1 MCVRAHR
8 ERDSTRLRKELLFP
22 IIGSVSFP
30 VAAVIGVIVPLMF
43 PTIGFYDT
51 LIFQWGYLIALF
63 AGFYES
69 FNGIAIIED
78 ARAPSVVRVKKVV
91 NIGWVLCGAFFAIL
105 FFPQMIGLATSVEIP
120 FYEIRLWIGSA
131 AFMSWAL
138 VFGVCSLIVWDR
150 WSSLSVEE
158 LDIRYWEKLSPRGII
173 DLVCRVGIFAGFGVS
188 VLLPAVGL
196 AVMAAASVPFIF
208 LTLTGRKAPRE
219 HRPTLQGLPEK
230 VELRKMSHEE
240 KLSIGQQICDLILG
254 LYGRRRVHAVC
265 IWGDTAEDP
274 DLPYSALDLL
284 VVVRD
289 GMRLLSEQYVFSG
302 LLVGIYY
309 WQEIQILNRAREVDE
324 NWPWHTDRYRKRIVL
339 FERKGWL
346 HKLDRALE
354 ESDKAD
360 SADPIRETA
369 LKLVEDFGDLQNAR
383 LENDES
389 WVKMSCGRIA
399 WSTVTLVFLLDRR
412 YVRKS
417 WEDVFECQAKPSD
430 FRRLFGTAVGFISAS
445 LEERIQA
452 TEKLFD
458 ESLELAR
465 TRGISLTSSQLQI

>member
-1 MCVRAHR
+1 M
-8 ERDSTRLRKELLFP
+8 
-22 IIGSVSFP
+22 IGSVSFP
-30 VAAVIGVIVPLMF
+30 VVALIGVVAPLMF

-51 LIFQWGYLIALF
+51 LIFQWGYMIALF

-78 ARAPSVVRVKKVV
+78 ARAQSVVRVKKVV
-91 NIGWVLCGAFFAIL
+91 NIGWVLCGVFFAIL
-105 FFPQMIGLATSVEIP
+105 FFPLMISLATSVEVP
-120 FYEIRLWIGSA
+120 FYEVRLWIGNA
-131 AFMSWAL
+131 ALVSWAL

-158 LDIRYWEKLSPRGII
+158 LDIRYWENLSRRGMIG
-173 DLVCRVGIFAGFGVS
+173 LVCRIGIFAGFVLS

-208 LTLTGRKAPRE
+208 LTLTGKKTQVE
-219 HRPTLQGLPEK
+219 HRPPLQGPPEK
-230 VELRKMSHEE
+230 VELRKVSRKER
-240 KLSIGQQICDLILG
+240 LSIGEQICDLILSQ
-254 LYGRRRVHAVC
+254 YGRRRVHAVC

-274 DLPYSALDLL
+274 DLPYSSLDLL

-289 GMRLLSEQYVFSG
+289 GIRLPSEQYVFSG
-302 LLVGIYY
+302 LLVGVNY
-309 WQEIQILNRAREVDE
+309 WQEIQILHRAREFDE
-324 NWPWHTDRYRKRIVL
+324 NWPWHTDRLRKRIVL
-339 FERKGWL
+339 FEKKGWL

-360 SADPIRETA
+360 SAEPIRDTA
-369 LKLVEDFGDLQNAR
+369 LKLVEDFGDLRNAR

-389 WVKMSCGRIA
+389 WMKMSCGRIA

-412 YVRKS
+412 YLRKG

-430 FRRLFGTAVGFISAS
+430 FRRLFETAVGFISAS

-452 TEKLFD
+452 AEKLFV
-458 ESLELAR
+458 ESLELAG
-465 TRGISLTSSQLQI
+465 TRGISLTSPQLQI